1 MYQDLDPYEVK
12 LRINAFEKENFKLVS
27 SSFLS
32 GENLKLYLRT
42 DKKSYL
48 MEGQNREEMGKYL
61 IENILIEK
69 QKQSAM
75 MLL

>member
-1 MYQDLDPYEVK
+1 MFFDVYQDLDPYEVK

-27 SSFLS
+27 SAFLS

-42 DKKSYL
+42 DKKSFL

-69 QKQSAM
+69 QK
-75 MLL
+75 

>member
-27 SSFLS
+27 SAFLS

-61 IENILIEK
+61 IENVLIEK

>member
-27 SSFLS
+27 SAFLS
-32 GENLKLYLRT
+32 GENLKLYLRK
-42 DKKSYL
+42 DKKSFL

-69 QKQSAM
+69 QKQSSM

>member
-1 MYQDLDPYEVK
+1 M
-12 LRINAFEKENFKLVS
+12 RINAFEKENFKLVS
-27 SSFLS
+27 SAFLS

-61 IENILIEK
+61 IENVLIEK